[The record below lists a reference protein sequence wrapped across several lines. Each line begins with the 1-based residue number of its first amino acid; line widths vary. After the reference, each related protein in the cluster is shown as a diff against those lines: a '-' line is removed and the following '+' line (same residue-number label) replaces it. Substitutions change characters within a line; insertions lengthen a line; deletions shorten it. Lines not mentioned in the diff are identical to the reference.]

1 MAKNN
6 SCNYPNRITDSNGI
20 QWKLSRVIDATEKD
34 IHHIMGKCNKA
45 KYNVGIDENKV
56 KISRREHIALNNFFK
71 DKQNPREQL
80 IKIFEL
86 VKPIL
91 SNEVKEELIRVLYEM
106 SDEEF
111 YIKELLK
118 DGKNK
123 RRKRKKNLQGG
134 ITDWKL

>member
-6 SCNYPNRITDSNGI
+6 SCNYPNRIVNINGT
-20 QWKLSRVIDATEKD
+20 QWRLCRVIEKTEED
-34 IHHIMGKCNKA
+34 IHHIMGKCNKS

-56 KISRREHIALNNFFK
+56 KISRREHIALNNYFK

-91 SNEVKEELIRVLYEM
+91 SKGVGEELYTILYKTDDEM
-106 SDEEF
+106 F
-111 YIKELLK
+111 YIPELLK

-123 RRKRKKNLQGG
+123 RSKRKKNL
-134 ITDWKL
+134 